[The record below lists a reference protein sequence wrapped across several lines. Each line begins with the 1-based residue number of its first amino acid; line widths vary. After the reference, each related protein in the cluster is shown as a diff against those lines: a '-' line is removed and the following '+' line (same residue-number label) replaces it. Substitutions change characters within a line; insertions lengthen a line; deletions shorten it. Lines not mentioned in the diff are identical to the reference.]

1 MEALNTIY
9 KNLIDRTDTSM
20 IRYLYHEIN
29 WDSKLIAITG
39 ARGTGKT
46 TMILQKIKLSNQKNE
61 SLYVSADNIYFS
73 KNTLFDLA
81 QTFHNY
87 GGKYIYIDEVHKYTD
102 WSREIK
108 NIYDSFPDLKIVFT
122 GSSILDIYKGFG
134 DLSRRVVP
142 YHLHGMSFRE
152 YLYFET
158 GKVYPVKELKDIL
171 SNNLDVD
178 LKTPLL
184 YFQNYLKQ
192 GYYPFYKEDDFH
204 LRLNGAINAI
214 LEIDIPKYLE
224 LKASTIDKLKRL
236 LQIIA
241 ENVPFKPNIS
251 KLSDL
256 LEISR
261 TLLPNYFSYLERAGL
276 IMQLHDTTKGIRAL
290 GKVQK
295 VYLNNTNL
303 MNAFSGDKTNIGTMR
318 ETFFMNQLILKHK
331 TSLPDKGD
339 FIIDDNIFEIGG
351 KNKTGKQIQ
360 GLSNA
365 YIVKDD
371 IEHGFGNTIPLW
383 HFGFLY

>member
-39 ARGTGKT
+39 ARGIGKT

-171 SNNLDVD
+171 SNNVD
-178 LKTPLL
+178 IELKTPLL
-184 YFQNYLKQ
+184 HFQNYLKQ

-276 IMQLHDTTKGIRAL
+276 IMQLHDTTKGVRAL

-303 MNAFSGDKTNIGTMR
+303 MNAFSGDKVNIGTMR
-318 ETFFMNQLILKHK
+318 ETFFMNQLILKHQ
-331 TSLPDKGD
+331 TSLPEKGD
-339 FIIDDNIFEIGG
+339 FIIGNNIFEIGG